1 MMFEWAYVESIVTSG
16 IFRAAVLL
24 LVGWPLAALL
34 ARVSARAA
42 RRRFTPQSGMLAGKA
57 VRYSLVLLVLV
68 MALRELGFDLTAL
81 LGAAGIAGVA
91 IGFAA
96 QTSLSNLISGI
107 FLIWE
112 KPFQVGDVVQVDATT
127 GVVHSIDLLSL
138 KIRTFD
144 NRFTRIPNETLIK
157 SPFTNITRFPI
168 RRLDLDI
175 NVAYKESIERVRSI
189 LGQVA
194 DANPFSLD
202 EPAPIIVFKGFGD
215 SALEMML
222 GVWCEKKD
230 FLALRNSILPEI
242 KRRFDEEGIVI
253 PYPHRTL
260 YTGEITTP
268 FPIRMVPDPVE
279 PPEPGAADPGSPQ
292 ESGGPPDQPMA

>member
-1 MMFEWAYVESIVTSG
+1 MTIKWTFIAEIVNSG
-16 IFRAAVLL
+16 MFRAAVLL
-24 LVGWPLAALL
+24 LIGWPLAALL

-42 RRRFTPQSGMLAGKA
+42 RRRFTAQSGMLVGKG
-57 VRYSLVLLVLV
+57 VRYSLVLLVLI
-68 MALRELGFDLTAL
+68 MALREIGFDLTAL

-96 QTSLSNLISGI
+96 QTSLSNLISGL

-157 SPFTNITRFPI
+157 SAFTNITRFPV

-175 NVAYKESIERVRSI
+175 NVAYKEDIARVRALLSEI
-189 LGQVA
+189 A

-222 GVWCEKKD
+222 GVWCEKKE
-230 FLALRNSILPEI
+230 FLSLRNSILPEI

-253 PYPHRTL
+253 PFPHRTL

-268 FPIRMVPDPVE
+268 FPIRMVQEPVDAPE
-279 PPEPGAADPGSPQ
+279 SVTPEPAAQSDG
-292 ESGGPPDQPMA
+292 E